1 MSNFYDFAGE
11 LPQAIR
17 DAQFALMTNRSA
29 FFANGLFALDDSPA
43 GGGDYARRRYSS
55 EDSSHDVTIT
65 GDAKSPGYVGSHV
78 DTAPIMRRMRYRRI
92 LAQTGAAE
100 GSLGTANDPENRVL
114 AQSAQFW
121 GQEWDLA
128 AVSVITACFG
138 TAGCLAATHT
148 LDRATSEGVKV
159 TLSYAGLVD
168 AQALLG
174 DRGSE
179 AIAVV
184 THSKCAADLMKES
197 GVKSTFIPISGTRM
211 FDSGLFVGSLRLL
224 VSDALPVVGSDA
236 WAAYTSVVLCAGS
249 LWFSPQTALTEVRA
263 AVPSVPALDVTEHW
277 AAAVGVSGVKYT
289 GSTVPATNTSLAV
302 AGDWGL
308 TISPAT
314 PASIRSVGMAAL
326 VTNVSNA

>member
-1 MSNFYDFAGE
+1 MSSFYDFTGE
-11 LPQAIR
+11 LPQTIR

-29 FFANGLFALDDSPA
+29 FFANGLFALDDSPS
-43 GGGDYARRRYSS
+43 GGGDYARRRYSA
-55 EDSSHDVTIT
+55 EDSAHDVTIT
-65 GDAKSPGYVGSHV
+65 GDAKTPGYVGSHV
-78 DTAPIMRRMRYRRI
+78 DMAPIMRRMRYRRI

-100 GSLGTANDPENRVL
+100 GSLGSANDPENRVL

-121 GQEWDLA
+121 AGEWDLA

-138 TAGCLAATHT
+138 TGGCLASTHT
-148 LDRATSEGVKV
+148 LDRATAEGAKV
-159 TLSYAGLVD
+159 TLSYSALVD
-168 AQALLG
+168 AMALLG

-184 THSKCAADLMKES
+184 THSKAAADLMKES
-197 GVKSTFIPISGTRM
+197 GGKSTFIPISGTRM

-236 WAAYTSVVLCAGS
+236 WAAYTSVVLCPGS

-263 AVPSVPALDVTEHW
+263 PVPSVPALDVTEHW

-289 GSTVPATNTSLAV
+289 GLSVPPSNANLAT
-302 AGDWGL
+302 AGDWSL

-326 VTNVSNA
+326 VTNVSSA

>member
-29 FFANGLFALDDSPA
+29 FFANGLFALDDSPS

-55 EDSSHDVTIT
+55 EDSQHDVTIT
-65 GDAKSPGYVGSHV
+65 GDAKSPGYVGSNV
-78 DTAPIMRRMRYRRI
+78 DTAPVCRRMRYRRI

-114 AQSAQFW
+114 AQSARFW
-121 GQEWDLA
+121 ASEWDLA
-128 AVSVITACFG
+128 AVSVITAVFG
-138 TAGCLAATHT
+138 DGGCLNATHT
-148 LDRATSEGVKV
+148 LDRATSEGA
-159 TLSYAGLVD
+159 LYPLNYSALID

-184 THSKCAADLMKES
+184 THSKVAADLLKES
-197 GVKSTFIPISGTRM
+197 GVKSTFVPVSGTRM
-211 FDSGLFVGSLRLL
+211 FDSGLFIGSLRLL

-236 WAAYTSVVLCAGS
+236 WAQYTSVVLCPGS
-249 LWFSPQTALTEVRA
+249 LWFSPQTPLTEVRA
-263 AVPSVPALDVTEHW
+263 EVPAIPALDVTEHW

-289 GSTVPATNTSLAV
+289 GLSVPPSNSDLAA
-302 AGDWGL
+302 AGDWSL

-314 PASIRSVGMAAL
+314 PASIKSVGMAAI
-326 VTNVSNA
+326 VTNATSA